1 MGRWKDATALLG
13 AALLLLPAACDQG
26 RQTEETGAPP
36 AEAPAPAG
44 EPSAGEP
51 AATRLLNPNE
61 ATPEELAAV
70 PGLNPQAVDALVKGR
85 PYRDM
90 LAVDRALAN
99 TLSEAEREAVYD
111 RLWLPVDVNTAP
123 YEMLLRVPGI
133 GVRSAKRII
142 SARRT
147 GPLNFEGLKKLG
159 VVLKRAQYFILC
171 SGRAVPGLKMSHDSI
186 LRGLLSDRSM
196 RLMDED
202 SGEQLSL
209 FDDSLV
215 TREDVLKCL
224 TGQI

>member
-51 AATRLLNPNE
+51 TATRLLNPNE

-111 RLWLPVDVNTAP
+111 RLWLPVDVNTASREELALIPGVGERMIGEIEEYRP
-123 YEMLLRVPGI
+123 YTGVGEFRREI
-133 GVRSAKRII
+133 GKYVDEQEVRRLE
-142 SARRT
+142 R
-147 GPLNFEGLKKLG
+147 
-159 VVLKRAQYFILC
+159 YFVF
-171 SGRAVPGLKMSHDSI
+171 R
-186 LRGLLSDRSM
+186 
-196 RLMDED
+196 
-202 SGEQLSL
+202 
-209 FDDSLV
+209 
-215 TREDVLKCL
+215 
-224 TGQI
+224 

>member
-1 MGRWKDATALLG
+1 MPVVEDRNLPSLTTKPPLLREHRLYQADWLLRFYSFDASELL
-13 AALLLLPAACDQG
+13 D
-26 RQTEETGAPP
+26 EK
-36 AEAPAPAG
+36 
-44 EPSAGEP
+44 
-51 AATRLLNPNE
+51 NPNF
-61 ATPEELAAV
+61 
-70 PGLNPQAVDALVKGR
+70 NPYVDPKCSW
-85 PYRDM
+85 
-90 LAVDRALAN
+90 ALAH
-99 TLSEAEREAVYD
+99 LEYF
-111 RLWLPVDVNTAP
+111 PVDVNTAP

-196 RLMDED
+196 RIMDED